1 MRSGDAWQWLP
12 AGTDS
17 AAPADATGCCVPPPG
32 SNAMSIFHSRIAAV
46 LVPVVAAGVI
56 HAPGV
61 VHAQV
66 AATPPQ
72 PTPQQPLP
80 ADTPRVDFAQVDGN
94 VDGSI
99 SRQEA
104 LAADDLQASF
114 ELLDTDRNQT
124 ISPTEFA
131 RWSRAGKSTPDVP
144 KDPATAPGGSAGA
157 QHVPD

>member
-1 MRSGDAWQWLP
+1 
-12 AGTDS
+12 
-17 AAPADATGCCVPPPG
+17 
-32 SNAMSIFHSRIAAV
+32 MSIFQSRIAAV

-80 ADTPRVDFAQVDGN
+80 ADTPRVDFSQVDGN

>member
-1 MRSGDAWQWLP
+1 
-12 AGTDS
+12 
-17 AAPADATGCCVPPPG
+17 
-32 SNAMSIFHSRIAAV
+32 MSILHSRIAAL
-46 LVPVVAAGVI
+46 LVPVIAAGLI

-80 ADTPRVDFAQVDGN
+80 ADTPRVDFSQVDGN

-114 ELLDTDRNQT
+114 ELLDTDRKALA
-124 ISPTEFA
+124 SKLWEGVESKF
-131 RWSRAGKSTPDVP
+131 VP
-144 KDPATAPGGSAGA
+144 ML
-157 QHVPD
+157 